1 MKALI
6 GTLLL
11 AATAATP
18 LSTAQT
24 SAEPAGNSAGSA
36 GNVVTLITGDRVMLA
51 GKGYHVTP
59 GDGREVTFTR
69 QVRGGHLYVIPSD
82 AGPLI
87 AKGVLDRRLF
97 DVTQLL
103 QWGYG
108 DATSKDIPLILQS
121 PDEPTGRLRGAGQT
135 RRLAGVGVT
144 TLRLSKASTAQTW
157 RDLTGGGARTLA
169 AGAATLWL
177 DGRRSFSLDRSVE
190 QIGATE
196 AWKQGVTGKGV
207 KVAVLDSGYDP
218 DHADLKNVVKQ
229 SRNFSEEPD
238 IRDNIGHGTHVTSIV
253 AGAGEK
259 YKGVAPDA
267 EIAVGKLGSR
277 DFTESALLAAM
288 EWAAVEV
295 KAKVVNMSLG
305 GRDTPELDPVEQAVN
320 VLSERT
326 GALFVVASG
335 NDPVNPVASP
345 GTADAALTVGAVD
358 RQGRLAD
365 FSSKGPRDGDHAI
378 KPDVTAPGVGIVAAQ
393 AGGTHVA
400 MSGTSMAAPHVTGAA
415 AILAQ
420 RHPDWTGRQLKAALI
435 GSAAPAAD
443 ATPYQQ
449 GAGLVDL
456 VRALAQPVVAEP
468 ANLHALFLFGA
479 AEQVATRSITYS
491 NSGDTPVTLDLTAE
505 GDLLHLSANRVE
517 VPAHGQAPVTLT
529 IDARGKA
536 TGDYPGTVTARSG
549 EQVIRTLAGMYVEP
563 ETHNVTITAVGKSGT
578 PVDPQATIYNPDTGA
593 ERDLFFEQG
602 RTDIR
607 LPKGRWN
614 LLTDTSERE
623 GATIAHTIITVGES
637 DQQVTLDAR
646 LGKQV
651 RFAIDDPDAV
661 QDNGF
666 DFQVAFGKWST
677 AWASFKKYPDRLF
690 VVPARQPGLK
700 FMIRNIWANKAASS
714 VYDLAQR
721 HIGELPDEPVYAAKR
736 RELAKLTATYRASG
750 AAAQATPITGA
761 RLGDAPD
768 EFMMAPL
775 KDMDLPGTLTHYR
788 TPGLVWDSTLLAGTA
803 TIVDE
808 GRTARRGSAR
818 ELWNAAVTGPSL
830 AGLGARRTGD
840 KLVLNAGA
848 LFADGVAG
856 RAGTDSAATGS
867 VTVARDG
874 QVLARADIAGC
885 GIDDPGACAFRANLS
900 AEAATY
906 TLSASMRRP
915 SSSTLSTALDAV
927 WTVRSARTE
936 GERPLPLMAM
946 RYAPAGLDEFNRAA
960 AGSLTRLPM
969 WLDGSTQVESIRL
982 EMSTDDGA
990 TWHHVPTVRAGS
1002 GWTAAVLNP
1011 RTPGHV
1017 SLRVRVEE
1025 ASGTGLTQ
1033 TVIRAYAVRSK

>member
-11 AATAATP
+11 AATTATP
-18 LSTAQT
+18 LSAAQ
-24 SAEPAGNSAGSA
+24 AGAGPA
-36 GNVVTLITGDRVMLA
+36 GNVVTLITGDRVMVA

-59 GDGREVTFTR
+59 GDGREVTFTG
-69 QVRGGHLYVIPSD
+69 QVRGGHQYVIPSD
-82 AGPLI
+82 AKPLI
-87 AKGVLDRRLF
+87 AKGLLDRRLF

-108 DATSKDIPLILQS
+108 DATRTDIPLILQS
-121 PDEPTGRLRGAGQT
+121 PEGRAAPLRAAGDV
-135 RRLAGVGVT
+135 RRLADVGMT
-144 TLRLSKASTAQTW
+144 TLRLPKTSTAQTW
-157 RDLTGGGARTLA
+157 RDLTGQGARTLA
-169 AGAATLWL
+169 AGTAKLWL

-190 QIGATE
+190 QIGAPQ
-196 AWKQGVTGKGV
+196 AWKQGFTGKGV

-218 DHADLKNVVKQ
+218 DHPDLKKVVKQ
-229 SRNFSEEPD
+229 ARNFSEEPD

-267 EIAVGKLGSR
+267 ELAVGKLGSR
-277 DFTESALLAAM
+277 EFTDSALLAAM

-305 GRDTPELDPVEQAVN
+305 APDTPGLDPVEQAVN

-326 GALFVVASG
+326 GALFVVAAG
-335 NDPVNPVASP
+335 NDPVNPVKSP
-345 GTADAALTVGAVD
+345 GSADAALTVGAVD
-358 RQGRLAD
+358 RQGRMAN
-365 FSSKGPRDGDHAI
+365 FSSAGPRDGDHAI

-393 AGGTHVA
+393 AGGTHIE
-400 MSGTSMAAPHVTGAA
+400 MNGTSMATPHVTGAA

-420 RHPDWTGRQLKAALI
+420 RHPTWTGPQLKAALI
-435 GSAAPAAD
+435 GSAAPAED

-456 VRALAQPVVAEP
+456 VRALAQPVTAEP
-468 ANLHALFLFGA
+468 ANLHALFPFGA
-479 AEQVATRSITYS
+479 AEQMQTRTITYT

-505 GDLLHLSANRVE
+505 GDLLDLSADRVE
-517 VPAHGQAPVTLT
+517 VPAHGQAPVMLT

-549 EQVIRTLAGMYVEP
+549 EQVIRTLAGAYVEP
-563 ETHNVTITAVGKSGT
+563 ESHNVTITAVGKSGT
-578 PVDPQATIYNPDTGA
+578 PIDPRATIYNPDTGA
-593 ERDLFFEQG
+593 ERDLVFEQG
-602 RTDIR
+602 RADIR
-607 LPKGRWN
+607 LPKGQWN
-614 LLTDTSERE
+614 LLTDTPELE
-623 GATIAHTIITVGES
+623 GTTIAHTIITVGDT

-666 DFQVAFGKWST
+666 DFQVAFGKWAAS
-677 AWASFKKYPDRLF
+677 WVSFKKYPDRLF
-690 VVPARQPGLK
+690 VVPTRQPGLK
-700 FMIRNIWANKAASS
+700 FMIRNIWVNKTASY

-721 HIGELPDEPVYAAKR
+721 HIDELPDEPVYAAKR
-736 RELAKLTATYRASG
+736 RKLAKVTATYRASG
-750 AAAQATPITGA
+750 AAAKATPITGA
-761 RLGDAPD
+761 RLGDAAD
-768 EFMMAPL
+768 EFLQAPL
-775 KDMDLPGTLTHYR
+775 QEMDLPGTLTHYR
-788 TPGLVWDSTLLAGTA
+788 TPGLVWDSALLAGTA

-808 GRTARRGSAR
+808 GRTARRGSTQ

-830 AGLGARRTGD
+830 AGVGARRTGD

-848 LFADGVAG
+848 LFADGIAG

-867 VTVARDG
+867 VTVTRDG
-874 QVLARADIAGC
+874 QVLARADLAGC
-885 GIDDPGACAFRANLS
+885 GIDDPDACEFRANLP

-906 TLSASMRRP
+906 TLSASLRRP
-915 SSSTLSTALDAV
+915 SSSTLSTTVDAV
-927 WTVRSARTE
+927 WTVRSARAE

-969 WLDGSTQVESIRL
+969 WLERSTPVKSVRL
-982 EMSTDDGA
+982 EMSADDGA
-990 TWHHVPTVRAGS
+990 TWRPVPTVRAGS
-1002 GWTAAVLNP
+1002 EWTATVLNP

-1017 SLRVRVEE
+1017 SLRVRVEGTSG
-1025 ASGTGLTQ
+1025 ASLTQ
-1033 TVIRAYAVRSK
+1033 TVIRAYAVGSE